1 MTTAER
7 IQSWGPADRIVQIP
21 KNLVPRPCCAEFG
34 AVTACDETFDEV
46 TCPVCDAVWMQP
58 CQPRMPR

>member
-7 IQSWGPADRIVQIP
+7 IQSWAPPRIVPIP

-34 AVTACDETFDEV
+34 AVTACDEAFDQV
-46 TCPVCDAVWMQP
+46 TCPVCDAVWVQP
-58 CQPRMPR
+58 CQPRRPR